1 MSDTTRVLFDAP
13 GPKARVRYRILAVIG
28 LLLLAGLV
36 YVVYGRLDEKEQLTA
51 ARWDWVLTGSAWNNY
66 LIPGI
71 IDTLRAAA
79 IAIVCASVLALALAM
94 ARMSDLAPLRWLAG
108 IIVEFFRAVPV
119 LVMML
124 FIFYFLSHRG
134 WFPSDLNPLIGVV
147 VGLTLYNSA
156 VLCEVIRNGVTS
168 LPAGQREAGL
178 SIGLTSSQV
187 RRSILI
193 PQSLTAMLP
202 TLVSQVIVITK
213 DTALGYIIL
222 YPELLTRARN
232 IGSAESATLPA
243 YVVVAVLFILLNYA
257 LSKLAEWIENRQ
269 RKRNRSSGQVADA
282 NEPPPIAPIP
292 AGGPGGGAVG
302 GF

>member
-1 MSDTTRVLFDAP
+1 MTDTTRVLFDAP
-13 GPKARVRYRILAVIG
+13 GPKAQVRYRILAVVG
-28 LLLLAGLV
+28 LLLLAAIL
-36 YVVYGRLDEKEQLTA
+36 YVVFDRFNEKGQLTGA
-51 ARWDWVLTGSAWNNY
+51 KWDWVLGASAWQNY

-94 ARMSDLAPLRWLAG
+94 ARMSDVKPLRWVAG
-108 IIVEFFRAVPV
+108 MIVEFFRAVPV

-124 FIFYFLSHRG
+124 FIFYFLSHQG
-134 WFPSDLNPLIGVV
+134 FFPSNLNPLIGVV

-156 VLCEVIRNGVTS
+156 VLCEVIRNGVSS
-168 LPAGQREAGL
+168 LPSGQREAGL
-178 SIGLTSSQV
+178 AIGLSPSRV
-187 RRSILI
+187 RRMILI

-232 IGSAESATLPA
+232 LGSLESATMPA
-243 YVVVAVLFILLNYA
+243 YLVVAVLFILLNYA

-269 RKRNRSSGQVADA
+269 RRRSRSAGKVAHADQPAVQV
-282 NEPPPIAPIP
+282 PIAP
-292 AGGPGGGAVG
+292 GG
-302 GF
+302 